1 MLALTYHGPRSVRVE
16 ENPEPRIQH
25 PNDVI
30 LRVTRAAIC
39 GSDLHLYHG
48 YVPDTRVGTI
58 FGHEFTG
65 VVEELGCSVRTL
77 QRGDRVVVPFNIACG
92 TCFFCQ
98 RERTSAC
105 ESTNPLSTITA
116 GIFGYSHTT
125 GGYQGGQAERVRVPF
140 ADVGPMRIPD
150 DLSDEDALFLSDIV
164 PTGYQAAEMG
174 DIGPADTVA
183 VFGCGPVG
191 LVAQRCAWL
200 LGARRVI
207 AIDSVGYRLDF
218 ARCYNQ
224 AETLD
229 FSKVPDVVSVLRDM
243 TDGRG
248 PDVCIEAVGL
258 EANGSTLHDVLG
270 KALLLEAGSPIALN
284 WALQSVRR
292 GGRVSIVG
300 VYGPPWNL
308 VDMGAAMNKG
318 LTIKA
323 GQCDVKRYMPH
334 LLQHIR
340 KGNIDPRALITHR
353 VPLEAAAEMYRVFA
367 ARTDGIIKCVLVPSG
382 AR

>member
-1 MLALTYHGPRSVRVE
+1 MLALTYRGPDCVRVE

-65 VVEELGCSVRTL
+65 VVERVGPSVQSL
-77 QRGDRVVVPFNIACG
+77 QCGDRVVVPFNVACG

-105 ESTNPLSTITA
+105 ENTNPLSTISG

-140 ADVGPMRIPD
+140 ADVGPMKIPD
-150 DLSDEDALFLSDIV
+150 DLSDEDVLFLSDIL

-174 DIGPADTVA
+174 EIGPADTVA

-191 LVAQRCAWL
+191 LAAQRCAWL

-207 AIDSVGYRLDF
+207 AIDSVDYRLAF
-218 ARCYNQ
+218 ARCYGR
-224 AETLD
+224 AEAVD
-229 FSKVPDVVSVLRDM
+229 FSKVDDVVTHLRDM

-258 EANGSTLHDVLG
+258 EANGSLLHDVLG
-270 KALLLEAGSPIALN
+270 KRLMLQAGSPVALN
-284 WALQSVRR
+284 WAIQSVRR
-292 GGRVSIVG
+292 GGRVSVVG

-308 VDMGAAMNKG
+308 IDVGAAMNKG
-318 LTIKA
+318 LTIRA

-334 LLQHIR
+334 LLEHIR
-340 KGNIDPRALITHR
+340 KGNLEPGALITHR
-353 VPLEAAAEMYRVFA
+353 VPLEAAPEMYRLFA
-367 ARTDGIIKCVLVPSG
+367 ARADGIIKSVLIPPG
-382 AR
+382 AE